1 MAKKLFGSI
10 YHAKEHKGGAEMSGK
25 SLHQPLSNA
34 SQQALLALLGYGDK
48 DWTKINELLL
58 GDQKKNRM
66 EIQSTAMAIY
76 ILKRKPP
83 SRKKKWSYFAF

>member
-10 YHAKEHKGGAEMSGK
+10 YHAKEHKGGTEMSRK
-25 SLHQPLSNA
+25 SLHQPLSDA

-58 GDQKKNRM
+58 GDQKK
-66 EIQSTAMAIY
+66 
-76 ILKRKPP
+76 
-83 SRKKKWSYFAF
+83 KKKKTEWRFNLQPWPFTS